1 MKNPNGFIERQ
12 AKSGTPYV
20 TLGFFTF
27 FFLLAIGFWGHMVT
41 QNEMRQLLESQLL
54 TTLHSSQESIRLWC
68 ENQKR
73 FARSWAE
80 QYQVRKNILS
90 LIASAKDMRYQKEAL
105 LKAEELTFL
114 RKILKPVV
122 NEFDMVGF
130 VIFDKEGMQVGALL
144 NDPIGQKDL
153 ITRSDFVQRS
163 LNGETVVSVP
173 FKGEIPLP
181 DKNEVLRTNWPTMF
195 VSTPLLND
203 SGKVAGVLAFRLRP
217 EQSFTRVL
225 EISRLGST
233 GETFTFNSRGYLLS
247 APRYLDQIRK
257 LGLASTS
264 SESTPIL
271 NVQLLEPA
279 KAANSVDN
287 QKEEGKPP
295 GFTEMAANA
304 LQKGAG
310 VNTKGYLNYVG
321 ISVIGAWVWLEDLN
335 MGLAVEQEV
344 EEAFAPLIAL
354 RSVLF
359 KVFLL
364 LGLMS
369 CIAFMLRISQSRTE
383 EKERSTLKALK
394 EREEEYRAIVN
405 NAVEAIITFNPEG
418 EIQTVNPAAEAMF
431 GFDPG
436 RLVRMNILNIIPQ
449 NNLEDPVFNLKDIIQ
464 TQQEETFIRAR
475 ELVAVKKNGVSFP
488 VELTLSTMHM
498 NDESQYIGLIRDI
511 TERKRALEQLE
522 QLNSKNQLIL
532 NAAGE
537 GIFGVDIE
545 GLITFINPAGAKILG
560 FRPEEMIGKPQHLIM
575 QPVHDDGVPCTLED
589 NPIYQVYREG
599 IVRQVSQKFFRRRD
613 GNTFPVEYI
622 GKPIWEDKKIVG
634 AVVTFRNISDYLQ
647 SEQDL
652 RQYAQ
657 DLEKINTELRNFTGV
672 ATHDLQEPLRKVVT
686 LADRLTM
693 TNASR
698 MDEKGRDY
706 LDRIVTSI
714 GRMQQLI
721 VDLLEYSKTTST
733 RQDFRKVKIDEE
745 IHDVLSTL
753 DIQIEKTRAQVN
765 VADLP
770 EIEAS
775 PFQIRQLFQNLIGNA
790 LKFHKP
796 GIPPQVQIR
805 AEKRIDGSWAIVVE
819 DEGIGF
825 DEKYLDRIFQPFRRL
840 HRQEEYEGSGMGLA
854 VCEKIVTLHRGMI
867 TAESKKNL
875 GSRFIIVLPEKQI
888 NGH

>member
-1 MKNPNGFIERQ
+1 
-12 AKSGTPYV
+12 
-20 TLGFFTF
+20 
-27 FFLLAIGFWGHMVT
+27 MVT

-54 TTLHSSQESIRLWC
+54 TTLRSSQESIRLWC
-68 ENQKR
+68 DNQKR
-73 FARSWAE
+73 FAKSWAE
-80 QYQVRKNILS
+80 QSEVKKNILS
-90 LIASAKDMRYQKEAL
+90 LITKAKDMRYQKAAL
-105 LKAEELTFL
+105 LKSEELIFL
-114 RKILKPVV
+114 RNNLEPVV
-122 NEFDMVGF
+122 KEFDMVGF
-130 VIFDKEGMQVGALL
+130 VIFDEAGMQVGALL
-144 NDPIGQKDL
+144 DDPIGRKDL
-153 ITRSDFVQRS
+153 IARSDFVQRS
-163 LNGETVVSVP
+163 LKGKTVVSVP

-181 DKNEVLRTNWPTMF
+181 DKNDIFRKDWPTMF
-195 VSTPLLND
+195 VSTPLLDD
-203 SGKVAGVLAFRLRP
+203 SGVAVGVLAFRLRP

-233 GETFTFNSRGYLLS
+233 GETFTFNSRGFLLS
-247 APRYLDQIRK
+247 APRHLDLIRQM
-257 LGLASTS
+257 GLMPAN

-271 NVQLLEPA
+271 NVQLLEPSKKTSA
-279 KAANSVDN
+279 DDGQKAGIETS
-287 QKEEGKPP
+287 
-295 GFTEMAANA
+295 GFTEMAASA
-304 LQKGAG
+304 LRKGSG
-310 VNTKGYLNYVG
+310 INSKGYKNYVG
-321 ISVIGAWVWLEDLN
+321 TSVIGAWVWLEDLN

-344 EEAFAPLIAL
+344 QEAFAPLIAL

-364 LGLMS
+364 LGLVS
-369 CIAFMLRISQSRTE
+369 CVAFMLRISQSRTE
-383 EKERSTLKALK
+383 EKEKSTLKALK
-394 EREEEYRAIVN
+394 EREEEYRAIIN
-405 NAVEAIITFNPEG
+405 NAVEAIITLNTEG

-431 GFDPG
+431 GFHPG
-436 RLVRMNILNIIPQ
+436 RLMRMNIINIIPQ
-449 NNLEDPVFNLKDIIQ
+449 NKPENATFNLRDI
-464 TQQEETFIRAR
+464 TQIEQEETFIRAR
-475 ELVAVKKNGVSFP
+475 ELLAVKKNGIPFP
-488 VELTLSTMHM
+488 IELTLSTMHV
-498 NDESQYIGLIRDI
+498 NDELQYIGLIRDI
-511 TERKRALEQLE
+511 TERKQSLEQLE
-522 QLNSKNQLIL
+522 QLNSKNKLIL

-537 GIFGVDIE
+537 GIFGVDVH

-560 FRPEEMIGKPQHLIM
+560 FKPEEMIGKPQHLIM
-575 QPVHDDGVPCTLED
+575 QPLHDDGVPCTLDD
-589 NPIYQVYREG
+589 NPIYNVYREG
-599 IVRQVSQKFFRRRD
+599 KARQVNQNFFRSRD
-613 GNTFPVEYI
+613 GDTFPVEYI
-622 GKPIWEDKKIVG
+622 GKPIWENDNIVG
-634 AVVTFRNISDYLQ
+634 AVVTFRNISDYLK

-657 DLEKINTELRNFTGV
+657 DLEKINKELRNFTGV

-698 MDEKGRDY
+698 MDDKGRDY

-721 VDLLEYSKTTST
+721 VDLLEYSKTTSI
-733 RQDFRKVKIDEE
+733 RHDFRKVKVDEE
-745 IHDVLSTL
+745 IRDVLTTL

-805 AEKRIDGSWAIVVE
+805 AEKRINGSWAIVVE

-854 VCEKIVTLHRGMI
+854 VCEKIVTLHHGMI
-867 TAESKKNL
+867 TAESKKDM

-888 NGH
+888 NGN